1 MIKIH
6 CFSGVTQEETLPSR
20 KMVLPL
26 ILERV
31 EKVVVSFDTKTSG
44 LLISAGTRE
53 QLPALQNRYI
63 QNKTI
68 MVRLL
73 SDILRWF
80 PRSFVVFFFW
90 AEFLWSQWCCSRC
103 VPSFILFDSQR
114 RILRNPAKKGRG
126 QTCDIFWA
134 MYVYVTQQGS
144 FPSKMEIACI
154 AAAVSYGGSMA
165 DRVGKNCSGGSS
177 LPGLQVSCCACCTG
191 CLGGP
196 VLFLCYL
203 LEA

>member
-1 MIKIH
+1 MKTMIKIH

-90 AEFLWSQWCCSRC
+90 AEFLWSQ
-103 VPSFILFDSQR
+103 
-114 RILRNPAKKGRG
+114 
-126 QTCDIFWA
+126 
-134 MYVYVTQQGS
+134 
-144 FPSKMEIACI
+144 
-154 AAAVSYGGSMA
+154 
-165 DRVGKNCSGGSS
+165 
-177 LPGLQVSCCACCTG
+177 
-191 CLGGP
+191 
-196 VLFLCYL
+196 
-203 LEA
+203 